1 MKFFEGWFDLISVAI
16 GVVGA
21 LLKGI
26 KKKFQTTTIV
36 IGLIIAGVMTYATI
50 GVLEVY
56 FSDLSP
62 KITILI
68 SFCVG
73 WVANEITE
81 KLDDFVND
89 IYGIFISWI
98 KGFFKRK

>member
-1 MKFFEGWFDLISVAI
+1 MKNFEHWTDLISVAI

-50 GVLEVY
+50 GVLEMY
-56 FSDLSP
+56 FSELSP

-89 IYGIFISWI
+89 MYTIVMSWI
-98 KGFFKRK
+98 KSWFKRK